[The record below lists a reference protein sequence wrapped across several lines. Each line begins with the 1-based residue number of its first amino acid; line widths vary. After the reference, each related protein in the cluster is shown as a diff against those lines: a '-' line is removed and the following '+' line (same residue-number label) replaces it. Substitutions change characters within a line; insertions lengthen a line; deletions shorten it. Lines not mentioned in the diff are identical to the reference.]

1 MIGWS
6 KMDERLP
13 EMTLNSMLL
22 HVSISAKKIMFKKR
36 QNTTDVN

>member
-13 EMTLNSMLL
+13 EMTPNSMLL
-22 HVSISAKKIMFKKR
+22 HVSISAKKILFKKR
-36 QNTTDVN
+36 QNTTEVN